1 MLVFLQ
7 NRARLLKPLSG
18 HGGVFLYL
26 LQLYNCPIVCFFR
39 NTSFF
44 SFYVLMILQITS
56 TRDSL
61 LPYCHYYED
70 ETETTTG
77 CVCLRLQNL
86 SLSRL
91 GSIENLLW
99 VQMLDLSHNELQSI
113 EGKTRVS
120 CNFVVA

>member
-1 MLVFLQ
+1 
-7 NRARLLKPLSG
+7 
-18 HGGVFLYL
+18 
-26 LQLYNCPIVCFFR
+26 
-39 NTSFF
+39 
-44 SFYVLMILQITS
+44 MILQITS

-61 LPYCHYYED
+61 LPYCHYYKD
-70 ETETTTG
+70 ATETITG
-77 CVCLRLQNL
+77 YVSLQLQNL

-120 CNFVVA
+120 YKFVVT